1 MRLELAMNGLREFR
15 KLLKNYR
22 NRGVSMKVIK
32 KPPQLDA
39 VKWNGTN
46 KDELERLMSYLVPG
60 RFIIES
66 LEIGD
71 WVIVHPDGLY
81 EIVADKDFDRLFE
94 RV

>member
-1 MRLELAMNGLREFR
+1 
-15 KLLKNYR
+15 
-22 NRGVSMKVIK
+22 
-32 KPPQLDA
+32 
-39 VKWNGTN
+39 
-46 KDELERLMSYLVPG
+46 MSYLVPG

>member
-1 MRLELAMNGLREFR
+1 MRLELAMNGLKELR

-22 NRGVSMKVIK
+22 NGGVSMKVIK

-46 KDELERLMSYLVPG
+46 ENELERLMSYLVPG

-71 WVIVHPDGLY
+71 WIVVHHDGLY